1 MLKTLQ
7 QVVAYYEAQLK
18 NVKPSDLARVT
29 ALLVGI
35 GAFFGG
41 ILAMLILRVFVI
53 YSVNYFLPYLV
64 GLVLLF
70 SSIAYY
76 LFYYAL
82 ENFIYRR
89 VKLIYKNIYRL
100 KRDAKIQLAEP
111 NLEMN
116 TNVLDN
122 VEAAVIDWDT
132 ENRQEIEQLKKME
145 IYRREFLGNVSHEL
159 KTPIFNIQ
167 GYLETLMDGG
177 INDPSICNRYL
188 RKAAENTDRLS
199 LIVNELVLISK
210 IEAGELQ
217 LNIAP
222 FKIGDLVQEVIE
234 LNEELA
240 KKQHITL
247 KIKEGSDRNMRIE
260 ADRDKISQ
268 VLNNLVI
275 NSIKYGKQNGTTTI
289 GLYNMNKYALI
300 EVTDNG
306 IGIEAKHLPRLF
318 ERFYRID
325 KSRSR
330 ESGGSGLGLAICKH
344 IIETHNE
351 HMHVRSKP
359 NVGSTFGF
367 TLKIARKWR

>member
-70 SSIAYY
+70 SIIAYY

-132 ENRQEIEQLKKME
+132 ENRQEIEQLKKWKFTDVSFWEM
-145 IYRREFLGNVSHEL
+145 YRTN
-159 KTPIFNIQ
+159 
-167 GYLETLMDGG
+167 
-177 INDPSICNRYL
+177 
-188 RKAAENTDRLS
+188 
-199 LIVNELVLISK
+199 
-210 IEAGELQ
+210 
-217 LNIAP
+217 
-222 FKIGDLVQEVIE
+222 
-234 LNEELA
+234 
-240 KKQHITL
+240 
-247 KIKEGSDRNMRIE
+247 
-260 ADRDKISQ
+260 
-268 VLNNLVI
+268 
-275 NSIKYGKQNGTTTI
+275 
-289 GLYNMNKYALI
+289 
-300 EVTDNG
+300 
-306 IGIEAKHLPRLF
+306 
-318 ERFYRID
+318 
-325 KSRSR
+325 
-330 ESGGSGLGLAICKH
+330 
-344 IIETHNE
+344 
-351 HMHVRSKP
+351 
-359 NVGSTFGF
+359 
-367 TLKIARKWR
+367 